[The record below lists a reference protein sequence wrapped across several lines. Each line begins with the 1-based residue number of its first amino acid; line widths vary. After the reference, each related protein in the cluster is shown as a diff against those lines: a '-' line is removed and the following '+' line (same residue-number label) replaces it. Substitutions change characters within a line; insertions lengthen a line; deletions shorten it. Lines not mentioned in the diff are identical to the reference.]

1 MARVSRPFAVVR
13 SSKNEKRK
21 KEKEKEKEKKG
32 SGLSLA
38 MSAFEGREE
47 SETGA

>member
-21 KEKEKEKEKKG
+21 KEKEKEKKG